1 MYRGRL
7 AERMPTDMAATDKTN
22 DLGGLEKSLE
32 ELEALVARLES
43 GDLPLEQA
51 LKEFEHG
58 VKLTRQCQAAL
69 QEAEQKVEI
78 LLKKTADGRAEPV
91 RRPATE
97 ERTLIRGDRSRSS
110 QRLRRDALQA
120 LDQRAQEHLVEA
132 QLARRRRLLEQR
144 RAHAHERQ
152 RADAP

>member
-1 MYRGRL
+1 
-7 AERMPTDMAATDKTN
+7 MAATEKSN

-32 ELEALVARLES
+32 ELEALVVRLES

-78 LLKKTADGRAEPV
+78 LLKKTATAEPSPFTNGDEGQRNIIDTVPGRSDYTPLWAV
-91 RRPATE
+91 RMVTWKEDADVRV
-97 ERTLIRGDRSRSS
+97 LRSAAAVAR
-110 QRLRRDALQA
+110 A
-120 LDQRAQEHLVEA
+120 QRAGDVTIRPMPIVVNCPVL
-132 QLARRRRLLEQR
+132 
-144 RAHAHERQ
+144 
-152 RADAP
+152 